1 MLSLS
6 NYPDGVFL
14 HSQSSPW
21 NEREVDA
28 GEWLQAHPD
37 PENLMKKVLDYGIE
51 NLLIPNWFED
61 FVLQDIH
68 DSLYDVEDI
77 FERQEERYV

>member
-14 HSQSSPW
+14 HSQSAPW
-21 NEREVDA
+21 NEREVTA
-28 GEWLQAHPD
+28 EEWLQVHPD
-37 PENLMKKVLDYGIE
+37 PENLLEKVLDYGIE

-77 FERQEERYV
+77 FDRQEERYV

>member
-14 HSQSSPW
+14 HSQTAPW
-21 NEREVDA
+21 NEREVTTE
-28 GEWLQAHPD
+28 EWLQVHPN
-37 PENLMKKVLDYGIE
+37 PENLLEKVLDYGIE
-51 NLLIPNWFED
+51 NLLVPGWFED
-61 FVLQDIH
+61 FVLQDIS

-77 FERQEERYV
+77 FERQEERNV